1 MPKVTVSVDD
11 KGQIHCE
18 PDVVEV
24 KGKSP
29 PIQFLLVTDG
39 YAFPDKDAVVLKK
52 PSPDFPEPADTVTAT
67 LVNLIDLNKTKGQ
80 FPYAVTLIV
89 EADGRRIELDPTI
102 TNDGGGGG

>member
-11 KGQIHCE
+11 KGVIHCE

-39 YAFPDKDAVVLKK
+39 YAFPQDGAVVLKQ
-52 PSPDFPEPADTVTAT
+52 PSPDFPDPSKTVNAKHVNLNDRNKIKGLFAYSVT
-67 LVNLIDLNKTKGQ
+67 LV
-80 FPYAVTLIV
+80 V
-89 EADGRRIELDPTI
+89 EADGRKIELDPGI
-102 TNDGGGGG
+102 QNDGGGG